1 MKVIKLM
8 LIGSVIAFAIGCGG
22 NEQSKAPKMIEVNS
36 ENLSEEA
43 KVIIKEIAQ
52 ETQNKLEELEEDA
65 ATSKENIKEKT
76 KALMDALDAME
87 KEFETKE

>member
-1 MKVIKLM
+1 MKVIKLI
-8 LIGSVIAFAIGCGG
+8 LLGSVFVFEIGCGG
-22 NEQSKAPKMIEVNS
+22 DEQSKAPKMIEVNS

-43 KVIIKEIAQ
+43 KVITKEIAQ

-65 ATSKENIKEKT
+65 ETSKENIKEKT

-87 KEFETKE
+87 KEFETNE

>member
-22 NEQSKAPKMIEVNS
+22 DEQSKAPKMIELNT

-43 KVIIKEIAQ
+43 KAIADDIAN
-52 ETQNKLEELEEDA
+52 ETQEGIAKLEDDVE
-65 ATSKENIKEKT
+65 TSTESIKEKT
-76 KALMDALDAME
+76 KALKEALDAME
-87 KEFETKE
+87 KEFETNE

>member
-8 LIGSVIAFAIGCGG
+8 LIGSVIPFAIGCGG
-22 NEQSKAPKMIEVNS
+22 GEQSKAPKMIEVNS

-43 KVIIKEIAQ
+43 KVITKEIAQ

-65 ATSKENIKEKT
+65 ETSKENIKEKT

-87 KEFETKE
+87 KEFETNE